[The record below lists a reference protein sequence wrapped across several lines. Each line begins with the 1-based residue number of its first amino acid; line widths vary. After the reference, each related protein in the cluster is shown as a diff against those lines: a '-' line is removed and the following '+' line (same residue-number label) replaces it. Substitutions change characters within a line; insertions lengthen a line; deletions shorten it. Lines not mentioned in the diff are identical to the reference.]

1 MSNNLVRKNTV
12 LNIIKSIC
20 TVVFPLITFPYISR
34 TLLADGVG
42 KINFGN
48 SVVSYF
54 SLFAS
59 LGVATY
65 ALKECAQNRNR
76 REDLSKTASEIFS
89 INMTSTILSYV
100 VLVLLLVFARPLHN
114 YRFLIVIQST
124 GILFNTLGAE
134 WINSAMEDFT
144 YITLRSIFFQGL
156 SIVLMFIFVHRPE
169 DYMRYA
175 IITVLSASG
184 GNIVNILYR
193 RKFCKIHFTIKMNLK
208 KHLPPIILFFSMVLA
223 QQIYVNSDITIL
235 GLYKGD
241 HEVGLYSTSVKIYN
255 IVNTI
260 IASVSTVVWPQIAE
274 AYKKN
279 RQEDVNRLAK
289 YSLNFILTFGM
300 PCIVGINMVAKEIIL
315 LIAGN
320 EYVGA
325 TMSLHILT
333 IALLFSFIGGW
344 IGSTMFLPNNNETV
358 CLIASVVAAIV
369 NIVLNLIFIP
379 FWGLNAA
386 AMTTAVAEGIS
397 LIILLFHYDKKMK
410 ITGIYEML
418 KGPALGV
425 AFIVLSSIIVKK
437 CLDDS
442 IQICILTIII
452 SAIEYFGILI
462 LTKDKFFMGYIMPI
476 INKLKGVNKE

>member
-54 SLFAS
+54 FLFAS

-156 SIVLMFIFVHRPE
+156 SIVLMFIFVHRP
-169 DYMRYA
+169 
-175 IITVLSASG
+175 
-184 GNIVNILYR
+184 
-193 RKFCKIHFTIKMNLK
+193 
-208 KHLPPIILFFSMVLA
+208 
-223 QQIYVNSDITIL
+223 
-235 GLYKGD
+235 
-241 HEVGLYSTSVKIYN
+241 
-255 IVNTI
+255 
-260 IASVSTVVWPQIAE
+260 
-274 AYKKN
+274 
-279 RQEDVNRLAK
+279 
-289 YSLNFILTFGM
+289 
-300 PCIVGINMVAKEIIL
+300 
-315 LIAGN
+315 
-320 EYVGA
+320 
-325 TMSLHILT
+325 
-333 IALLFSFIGGW
+333 
-344 IGSTMFLPNNNETV
+344 
-358 CLIASVVAAIV
+358 
-369 NIVLNLIFIP
+369 
-379 FWGLNAA
+379 
-386 AMTTAVAEGIS
+386 
-397 LIILLFHYDKKMK
+397 
-410 ITGIYEML
+410 
-418 KGPALGV
+418 
-425 AFIVLSSIIVKK
+425 
-437 CLDDS
+437 
-442 IQICILTIII
+442 
-452 SAIEYFGILI
+452 
-462 LTKDKFFMGYIMPI
+462 
-476 INKLKGVNKE
+476 